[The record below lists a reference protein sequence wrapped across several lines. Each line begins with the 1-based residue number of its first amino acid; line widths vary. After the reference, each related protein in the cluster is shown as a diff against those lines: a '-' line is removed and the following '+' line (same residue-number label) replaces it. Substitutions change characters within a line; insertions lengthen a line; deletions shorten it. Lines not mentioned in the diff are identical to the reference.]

1 MLIPNARELL
11 SERFALLDEEFA
23 GAVIDGLSRPQKS
36 LPCRFFYDACGSALF
51 EEITRLPE
59 YYPTRTE
66 TAILAANAAHMA
78 EAIPDGGVLVEFGS
92 GSSLKTEILL
102 DELPHLGAY
111 VSIDVSPSALA
122 DAKQRLAARF
132 PGLDVRPTLG
142 NFVRPVAL
150 PAEFALRHKTGF
162 FPGST
167 IGNHTPVEAQRLL
180 RNFRAM
186 LSPGGR
192 LIIGVDLKKDVR
204 TLLLAYNDAAG
215 VTAAFNLNLLARIN
229 REIGPAFDLDAFRH
243 EAIYNSRDGRI
254 EMYLVSRKVQDVTLL
269 GRRFHF
275 ADGETI
281 HTENSYKYS
290 LRQFRDLARSADWL
304 PQRVWTDGDQLFSVH
319 ELISG

>member
-23 GAVIDGLSRPQKS
+23 GAVIEGLSRPQKS
-36 LPCRFFYDACGSALF
+36 LPCRFFYDARGSALF

-59 YYPTRTE
+59 YYLTRTE
-66 TAILAANAAHMA
+66 AAILAANAAQMA
-78 EAIPDGGVLVEFGS
+78 QGVPDGGVLVEFGS

-102 DELPHLGAY
+102 DKLPHLGAY

-150 PAEFALRHKTGF
+150 PAEFALRHKIGF

-167 IGNHTPVEAQRLL
+167 IGNQTPVEAQRLL

-304 PQRVWTDGDQLFSVH
+304 PQRVWTDSDQLFSVH
-319 ELISG
+319 ELISA